1 MNFLKNIFKSKETE
15 TPDGMWLEGYRKSE
29 WHEAFTFQNKN
40 GRQFKT
46 EVSLDSCFRIQKGV
60 FSILRS
66 IDPYENNT
74 RYMVSLINDDVDEIL
89 WLVNRI
95 EDNSGKCL
103 RNDEWTKGVAFTER
117 KTPGVKNGV
126 LLIRNLCGLAN
137 FQSTPPYM
145 FTLSL
150 NKEKWM

>member
-1 MNFLKNIFKSKETE
+1 MSFFKNIFKSKETE

-29 WHEAFTFQNKN
+29 WHKAFTFQNTK
-40 GRQFKT
+40 GQQFKT
-46 EVSLDSCFRIQKGV
+46 EVSFDSCFRIQKGV
-60 FSILRS
+60 FSILRM

-95 EDNSGKCL
+95 EDDSGRCL

-145 FTLSL
+145 LTLTM

>member
-1 MNFLKNIFKSKETE
+1 MNFLKNIFKLKETE
-15 TPDGMWLEGYRKSE
+15 TPDGMWLQGYKNSD
-29 WHEAFTFQNKN
+29 WHTAFAFQNKN
-40 GRQFKT
+40 GQLFKT
-46 EVSLDSCFRIQKGV
+46 EVSFESCFRIQKGV
-60 FSILRS
+60 FSILRMV
-66 IDPYENNT
+66 DPYENNT
-74 RYMVSLINDDVDEIL
+74 CYMASLINDDVDEIH

-95 EDNSGKCL
+95 EDDSGECL
-103 RNDEWTKGVAFTER
+103 RNDKWTKGVAFTES

-145 FTLSL
+145 LILTM

>member
-1 MNFLKNIFKSKETE
+1 MSFFKNIFKSKETE
-15 TPDGMWLEGYRKSE
+15 TLDGMWLEGYRKSE
-29 WHEAFTFQNKN
+29 WHKAFTFQNKK
-40 GRQFKT
+40 GQQFKT
-46 EVSLDSCFRIQKGV
+46 EVSFDSCFRIQKGV
-60 FSILRS
+60 FSILRM

-95 EDNSGKCL
+95 EDDSGSCL

-117 KTPGVKNGV
+117 KTPDVKNGV

-145 FTLSL
+145 LTLSL